1 MTLKPNSTAEPGFS
15 YDWSLSPAAS
25 FSWCHVAFILSK
37 LPQFKVKNRMFTQK
51 ALNSKS
57 HFMLGFIWLLTMK
70 RPNTPRSTPP
80 LKLWDFSSGILVVS
94 SKWDHSVRIAIQM
107 SLINYSISASLELEP
122 SCAVKWVGSR
132 MFILRKYPW
141 LQMKWFKYLER
152 TLHGC
157 SVMWKT
163 MAFTKNT
170 MAWLGLSCESVEE
183 DERGWWSCLQ
193 SGWVCEC
200 VSVWACERGRTM
212 EGRGGRVPCSI
223 HRTLVVEVLA

>member
-1 MTLKPNSTAEPGFS
+1 MML
-15 YDWSLSPAAS
+15 WSVHS
-25 FSWCHVAFILSK
+25 FQIATIQSEEQNVHSK
-37 LPQFKVKNRMFTQK
+37 S
-51 ALNSKS
+51 AIKS
-57 HFMLGFIWLLTMK
+57 HFMLGFIWSLTMK

-80 LKLWDFSSGILVVS
+80 LKLWDFSGGIFVVS

-170 MAWLGLSCESVEE
+170 MAWLRLSCESVKE
-183 DERGWWSCLQ
+183 DRGGRWSCLKLA
-193 SGWVCEC
+193 
-200 VSVWACERGRTM
+200 WACERGRTM
-212 EGRGGRVPCSI
+212 EGRSGWVPCSI

>member
-1 MTLKPNSTAEPGFS
+1 MSCS
-15 YDWSLSPAAS
+15 VHS
-25 FSWCHVAFILSK
+25 FQIATIQSEEQNAHSK
-37 LPQFKVKNRMFTQK
+37 S
-51 ALNSKS
+51 AIKS
-57 HFMLGFIWLLTMK
+57 HFMLGFIWSLTMK

-80 LKLWDFSSGILVVS
+80 LKLWDFSSDIFVVS

-170 MAWLGLSCESVEE
+170 MAWLRLSCEGGRRRAVEPPE
-183 DERGWWSCLQ
+183 VG
-193 SGWVCEC
+193 
-200 VSVWACERGRTM
+200 VSVWAEPDH
-212 EGRGGRVPCSI
+212 GGKEWPSAV
-223 HRTLVVEVLA
+223 